1 MDLPKFNETFLP
13 ILDILSD
20 GQIISGRK
28 LLELVEQKYYSKL
41 PAELLT
47 QTTKSGERLIENRIA
62 WGKSYLKKGGMVHYP
77 QRGQVQITEKGK
89 SAKNES
95 LTTEK
100 IVANVIDFYQP
111 ESQEGEKTVSTLSP
125 QDLIDSG
132 IEQIE
137 RNVKNELL
145 EKLKKYDP
153 YAFEKVILILL
164 NKMGYGEYIETSKSR
179 DGGIDG
185 VINEDKLGLEK
196 IYIQA
201 KRFTENKV
209 QETDIRNFIGAMSGD
224 TTKGIFVTTTD
235 FAEPA
240 KRKAKDAHH
249 KIILIDGIR
258 LVDLMYKYGV
268 GVQTKSSYEVKAV
281 DTDFFEIED
290 V

>member
-1 MDLPKFNETFLP
+1 MDIPKFNETFLP
-13 ILDILSD
+13 ILDILSN
-20 GQIISGRK
+20 GEIITGRK
-28 LLELVEQKYYSKL
+28 LLELVEQKYYSDL
-41 PAELLT
+41 PGELLN

-89 SAKNES
+89 AANSES
-95 LTTEK
+95 LTMEK
-100 IVANVIDFYQP
+100 MESDVIDFYKP
-111 ESQEGEKTVSTLSP
+111 ESSQVEKPVSTLSP

-132 IEQIE
+132 MEQIE

-153 YAFEKVILILL
+153 YAFEKVVLILL
-164 NKMGYGEYIETSKSR
+164 NRMGYGEYVETSKSR

-185 VINEDKLGLEK
+185 VMNEDKLGLEK

-201 KRFTENKV
+201 KRFTDNKV

-235 FAEPA
+235 FAESA
-240 KRKAKDAHH
+240 KKKAKDAHH
-249 KIILIDGIR
+249 KIILIDGVR

-268 GVQTKSSYEVKAV
+268 GVQTKNSYEVKAV